1 MSYTEVMFSNV
12 EEVLVVEE
20 AQPTETNHC
29 TREEVEP
36 KQATKKE
43 LKPICLC
50 T

>member
-12 EEVLVVEE
+12 EEVPE
-20 AQPTETNHC
+20 AQPSETNRC
-29 TREEVEP
+29 SREAVEP

-50 T
+50 A